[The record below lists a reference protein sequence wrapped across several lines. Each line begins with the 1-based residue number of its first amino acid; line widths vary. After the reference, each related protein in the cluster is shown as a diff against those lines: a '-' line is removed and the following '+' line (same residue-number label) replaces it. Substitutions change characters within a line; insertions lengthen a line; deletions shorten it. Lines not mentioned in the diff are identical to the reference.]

1 MRHKH
6 LTVTAAL
13 VFAFGALVVTSSP
26 PWSRLSAANVPDR
39 LPDAEFWTL
48 TQDLS
53 EPNGFFRSENL
64 LSNEMVLAQLL
75 PDVVAKV
82 KPGGVYLGVGPEQ
95 NFSYLVHLKP
105 KIAFITDIRR
115 GNLHVLLMYK
125 ALFELSANRAEFIAR
140 LFTRDSNVGLSAPAS
155 STVRTIM
162 DASWNAQPGSDAELA
177 RNLKA
182 IQDHLTVTRK
192 LPLPT
197 EDLEGIARA
206 YAAFHHYGPAM
217 NYNAS
222 TNLFG
227 SGLRGGSAA
236 TYWDLMT
243 QVDANG
249 KPLSYLASEDSF
261 RVIKDLYTRNLIV
274 PLVGNFAGPKTI
286 RGIGDWVRTHGETVH
301 AFYVSTVEHYLRDD
315 GSLPAFCANVASLP
329 LTPDSVFIR
338 PGNARQ
344 LRNGNAMGP
353 NTPVAPLPVASTFI
367 GQYQIGVVVPI
378 AGGCG

>member
-1 MRHKH
+1 MRHRY

-13 VFAFGALVVTSSP
+13 VIALLATAYP
-26 PWSRLSAANVPDR
+26 PWFPLSAANVPDR
-39 LPDAEFWTL
+39 LPDAEFWSL

-53 EPNGFFRSENL
+53 EPSGYFRSENL

-75 PDVVAKV
+75 PEVAAKV
-82 KPGGVYLGVGPEQ
+82 KPGGVYVGVGPEQ
-95 NFSYLVHLKP
+95 NFSYLVALKP

-125 ALFELSANRAEFIAR
+125 ALFEMSANRAEFIAR
-140 LFTRDSNVGLSAPAS
+140 LFTRNSNVGLRAS
-155 STVRTIM
+155 STVRAIM
-162 DASWNAQPGSDAELA
+162 DASSNAPPGSDADLA

-182 IQDHLTVTRK
+182 IQNHLTVVRK
-192 LPLPT
+192 LPLPP

-222 TNLFG
+222 TTLFEAG
-227 SGLRGGSAA
+227 WRGGNAA

-243 QVDANG
+243 QVDATG
-249 KPLSYLASEDSF
+249 KPLSYLASEESF

-286 RGIGDWVRTHGETVH
+286 RAIGDWVRRRGETVH
-301 AFYVSTVEHYLRDD
+301 AFYVSTVEHYLRDA

-329 LTPDSVFIR
+329 LTRDSVFIR

-344 LRNGNAMGP
+344 LREGNAMGA
-353 NTPVAPLPVASTFI
+353 NTAAAPLPMASTFV